1 MLSGITSYKDQGP
14 KGSSL
19 EWGCQFDSMGHSAK
33 YGVYTMFCNT
43 TLKVVYF
50 ELLKVGVDPQIF
62 HSHNE
67 KLFNC
72 DPPWDFSE

>member
-1 MLSGITSYKDQGP
+1 MCTNMADNNFVTSREND
-14 KGSSL
+14 L
-19 EWGCQFDSMGHSAK
+19 
-33 YGVYTMFCNT
+33 
-43 TLKVVYF
+43 YF